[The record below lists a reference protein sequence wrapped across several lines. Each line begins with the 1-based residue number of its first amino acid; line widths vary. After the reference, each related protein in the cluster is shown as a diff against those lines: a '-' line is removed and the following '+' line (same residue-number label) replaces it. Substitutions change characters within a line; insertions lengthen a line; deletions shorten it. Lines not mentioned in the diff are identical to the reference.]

1 MSKTQNALIGFAVG
15 DAMGVPLEFLD
26 RQDLMKNPV
35 TEMLQKKPYPV
46 GIYSDDT
53 SMTVATMA
61 AIIKYKKIDGK
72 HIMDNFVEWVK
83 NGKYS
88 ATNRCF
94 GIGKT
99 TLQAITKYVNA
110 KDYITPSRCGLT
122 DIKSNGNGSL
132 MRMLPIALY
141 TYNKKLSDFEIAKI
155 TNEVSSLTHA
165 HEISKIAC
173 YIYIK
178 YIHFILEGLSIQDA
192 YKKIKELDYY
202 FYKEENLSNFDRILK
217 INIKNLTLDNLNS
230 SGYVVD
236 TLETVFWLLLNT
248 TSYSQT
254 IIGAINLGGD
264 TDTIA
269 AIAGSIAGLVY
280 GYDSIPSKWKNKL
293 AYKDDLLHI
302 AKAFDDAI
310 DNPLI
315 T

>member
-15 DAMGVPLEFLD
+15 DAMGVPLEFME
-26 RQDLMKNPV
+26 RSDLINNPI
-35 TEMLQKKPYPV
+35 TEMLSKKPYPA
-46 GIYSDDT
+46 GTFSDDT
-53 SMTVATMA
+53 SMTIATID
-61 AIIKYKKIDGK
+61 AIIKDRKIDSK
-72 HIMDNFVEWVK
+72 HIMDNFVDWVAK
-83 NGKYS
+83 GKYS
-88 ATNRCF
+88 PTNKCF

-110 KDYITPSRCGLT
+110 KDYISPTRCGLT

-178 YIHFILEGLSIQDA
+178 YMHFILDGLKPLDA
-192 YKKIKELDYY
+192 YNKLKELNYY
-202 FYKEENLSNFDRILK
+202 FYKEENLSYFDRILK

-230 SGYVVD
+230 TGYVVD
-236 TLETVFWLLLNT
+236 TLESVFWLILNT
-248 TSYSQT
+248 TSYSQV
-254 IIGAINLGGD
+254 IIGGINLGGD

-269 AIAGSIAGLVY
+269 AIAGSIAGLIY

-293 AYKDDLLHI
+293 SNKDELLHLS
-302 AKAFDDAI
+302 KACDDAI